1 MSPYD
6 TFDDNK
12 LTTLLKQGDQQAF
25 AVLYHRFSQRIY
37 TNLRKLLKND
47 ILAEEFLQDV
57 FVKVWEKREQL
68 NYEISFRAY
77 LYRISEN
84 LVRDF
89 FRKAARDQQ
98 MISKLIKAATELS
111 ADLHD
116 DYILKEEKSLFS
128 KAIESLPPKRKKIY
142 TLCKIE
148 GRSYDE
154 VSQLLGI
161 SITTINDHIVKATK
175 SIQKHITLS
184 SELAIT
190 IFVAH
195 IIRL

>member
-1 MSPYD
+1 MPNYKTLND
-6 TFDDNK
+6 QE
-12 LTTLLKQGDQQAF
+12 LAILLKQDHEGAF
-25 AVLYHRFSQRIY
+25 AALYQRFGQRIY
-37 TNLRKLLKND
+37 TNLRNLLKD
-47 ILAEEFLQDV
+47 ESLAEEFLQDV
-57 FVKVWEKREQL
+57 FMKVWEKREQL

-77 LYRISEN
+77 LFRISEN

-98 MISKLIKAATELS
+98 LINKLIKASTEFS
-111 ADLHD
+111 ADLQD
-116 DYILKEEKSLFS
+116 DYILKEEKNLFS
-128 KAIESLPPKRKKIY
+128 NAIESLPPKRKKIY

-161 SITTINDHIVKATK
+161 SNTTINDHIVKATK

-184 SELAIT
+184 SEVAIT
-190 IFVAH
+190 LIAAC
-195 IIRL
+195 IIKL